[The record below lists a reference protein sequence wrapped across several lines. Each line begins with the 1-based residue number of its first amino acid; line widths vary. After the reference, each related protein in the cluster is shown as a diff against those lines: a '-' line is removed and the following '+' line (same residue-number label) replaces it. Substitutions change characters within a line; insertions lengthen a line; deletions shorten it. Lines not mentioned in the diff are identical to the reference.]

1 MKQPQ
6 EVILSGASTCYCSK
20 HMASQQLKNESKWC
34 EQNVWLE
41 FKDFSDG
48 TDGTEQKYIMR
59 KEQAM
64 CLKTNANTDTNLYLF
79 LVLFCFVF
87 FMASGCN

>member
-48 TDGTEQKYIMR
+48 TDGTE
-59 KEQAM
+59 
-64 CLKTNANTDTNLYLF
+64 
-79 LVLFCFVF
+79 
-87 FMASGCN
+87 